1 MSRAAKAI
9 GPSSSF
15 RDVTLLETPLLK
27 DHPNSG
33 SQTAPRRQN
42 SVGPTVRILRFGFG
56 QSREQSWLSQ
66 LNPFAS
72 LRFSASL
79 AGTWRLVRDAVPCLD
94 WLLSYDVR
102 RDLKGDMVAGLSV
115 GFMIIPQGMAYA
127 RVAGLP
133 SIYGLYTGFV
143 PCLVYSSV
151 HHDPPLMHQPHSPFS
166 PRALS
171 ALSPFSPR
179 MLPMARSI
187 FGSSRQLALG
197 PTSLVSLL
205 VNEAIKQMADPDSHD
220 PAEQRLYLGLT
231 LLLSLMLGALQLLAG
246 LLRLGWVVRFL
257 SHAVVSG
264 FSSGAAI
271 MLGLMQMRYF
281 LGYTTRH
288 ETMHMILYDIFVN
301 LKTTH
306 VPSLVMGVLALA
318 FLLIMKHLGKR
329 HKRLRILRTLGPI
342 LAAAMG
348 TAAIYLLRNPWHIRH
363 LGKRHKRLRILR
375 TMGPILAAAMG
386 TATIYLLRNPWHIRV
401 TGLVPSGLPAAFSA
415 FPWARWRDLVSPA
428 LVIASAAY
436 LETIAIAKTLAAKNG
451 YSVDANQE
459 LVALGLANT
468 VGSCFQAFP
477 TGGSF
482 SRSAVSDDCGAATG
496 MAGVVSVLLVLLTLM
511 FLTPLFQFLPLP
523 VLGAILVSSVCGLVD
538 YEEAAF
544 LLRVDPKDFVVWMLA
559 FCGTLFFGIQTGVM
573 VAVVISLGFV
583 INESANAQC
592 EELGRL
598 PGTTVY
604 RTVQQYP
611 DAKVTPGIAVIKC
624 HSHLYFANVSNLRD
638 VLRRYEGL
646 TSRTPLPAPTP
657 ATTPTRSS
665 PTATAV
671 ATPAASTRNS
681 TPSPARSST
690 SPSSLARRA
699 SDGSLDGRTSSFRS
713 GGSSRGGGG
722 GSGSSGGSGD
732 CDVEEGAGAGEALV
746 SPVES
751 SAREQQGGRG
761 AAAKGR
767 ALGATNVPIE
777 YVIIDMT
784 SVHAVDSAACHALR
798 EICLEY
804 QARGVRLA
812 LANPSDAVMQRLTR
826 AGIPDLI
833 GRQWFFV
840 RIFDAVQLCKADMAC
855 RHAAASGALPP
866 GGFMVADVE
875 QQRVGQQRQ
884 HQQQQQQ
891 QEQRRVMVRPRSFSE
906 DVRVAA
912 RPAQADGR
920 VDRGV
925 RAGGRD
931 RQGDGQGQVAGGGR
945 GRTVTWGVQGTRAQ
959 GATERSSGDGAG
971 GVGVGIGSV
980 VGSAAVRARGSEGS
994 GREGSMAGWPEEDEF
1009 PGSPDYGIVMPAG
1022 GIAAAAASSA
1032 AAGLAEAG
1040 AGDGEGEGPSG
1051 VGVASPEFPP
1061 LDGFD
1066 VQAFSAPEVMQSE
1079 YVLADAEEEESEWV
1093 RIRRDRKRRQRR
1105 ATARP
1110 DDDRESTGQEE
1121 ADEDGRPTCP
1131 VCHGFLPL
1139 ADATP
1144 LHCRLGAASWPCHP
1158 HAVFTSLGLW
1168 SLEFAFEFIVASAWM
1183 TESALCLP
1191 RMSPHHH
1198 RAAHYGDP
1206 ASSHYARSSQSPG
1219 QSLPHSD
1226 SSPLSHV
1233 HRRSHVASPAASP
1246 VAPLLLDSSQ
1256 SSPMLESSTA
1266 FYDTLSVAWPHQ
1278 ARPESEPLPSGA
1290 QMIGVEAPRHQ
1301 MIGKRR
1307 MRGNSAPRVV
1317 ILPPMK
1323 QIKIEPARIV
1333 SVDVPGGKAL
1343 VGEVIS
1349 GPDAAAIDVS
1359 VPGWSAAVPQSP
1371 FSPFPPPPHEAPLPA
1386 PTASSAPVPPCA
1398 PPAPVSAA
1406 ASPLRCPPPS
1416 FQELAARTPRYKGVR
1431 QRKWGRWVSEIREP
1445 RRRSRI
1451 WLGSYSSAEEAA
1463 RVYDMA
1469 ARMLRGDAA
1478 GSLNFPDSHQD
1489 VPLPPAIAE
1498 SLVRVCQEVAE
1509 DAARAEGGGGMG
1521 GNAEQR
1527 SLRAEALSSDSSPEE
1542 ESDSNPTAVQAASSC
1557 GAGSVFCARS
1567 VPTAEISSHV
1577 SPHSLASATRPAP
1590 SAVFRV
1596 SAANVSPTSF
1606 PSPSARPFSAPRFPP
1621 MVEIPP
1627 QKAPPDVIVLPD
1639 SPAAETAEVEDR
1651 ADGDAATRGS
1661 RMTPAACTARPHSVH
1676 VSSSG
1681 GSTDDRP
1688 AAPPAPRPS
1697 PLPSTSAANPTAT
1710 TVTPGPH
1717 TAAAAPTPGVLAAA
1731 ASVAAAVGVPASASP
1746 SARAPTAAV
1755 HALAQLLSSL
1765 AALGSALSLPP
1776 PALAPNNSST
1786 AHVLGHDGQAPG
1798 SSIHAG
1804 GDNVQVPGSSIHAG
1818 GDNVQVP
1825 GSSIHAGGDNVQ
1837 VPGSSVQGPENNSSL
1852 LGAAAA
1858 REQLM
1863 RILQSPLLQSHRT
1876 LAAGGQ
1882 GGHEGHAEQQ
1892 RQQQQQMHE
1901 PPFQFLPPSAA
1912 ASNIAASDVVVG
1924 NTQVPPPASARP
1936 TSPPPPLQGSVPAGL
1951 LRTSHPSPPPHNMP
1965 AAASLLSAS
1974 PPPPQPPLVVPPA
1987 SPQPPCSPP
1996 PAPPQPP
2003 CTAPPASPSPY
2014 SSAFDFEPLLLLA
2027 GDEGEGGEGQRG
2039 EAAAGEGVTALEYGQ
2054 GEGGEEGEERSVHAA
2069 MAAAAAAAVEAS
2081 EHHGQGGGMDRAVSA
2096 TAEQFHMWQQQLWEL

>member
-1 MSRAAKAI
+1 MRRSQVAAISAATTVLVQQLRAVCGTVSSVRTKQQLSTSYLTLGSEELPVDVKQSVSYGLGSIEGAVADVSRRAEALWAELDDVQRANAQLNQRDSFALVARMKSALRSASSAIQGAAKGIDAKRNEMFSIAAMNRVIVGGVTAAQGSAKGKEAI
-9 GPSSSF
+9 SVAMANVMTECQNGSTFSQRVTALASATRSLSPLVSSLFSSPSPARYTTRTTVTATLKVTPEAGKMIQQYQGVQTDHWIIGLWGNSAKGYSHALVYSCYQSTPGLSSDQDGQITRSMKVAVAVDGSDNSMHALREAVRLF
-15 RDVTLLETPLLK
+15 ASTAKEFTIIHAHKPLQNSARSATKTGVMLSWQENHERMEHERHAKAQQLLQRCAALVKEEGVKQGMGEGVVVRGVDLKGDPRDVLTTHAQSISADLLVMGTRGLSMLRRVQRNVKVAVAVDGSDNSMHALREAVRLFARTAKEFHIMHAHKPPNEFRTDSLFSWQEYYQRMEHERHAKAQQLLQKCAAVVKEEGGKLGMDEGVAVSGVDLKGDPRDVLASHVERVDADLMVMGTRGMSLLK
-27 DHPNSG
+27 RMALG
-33 SQTAPRRQN
+33 SVSSHCVHHAPCPVLN

-143 PCLVYSSV
+143 PCLVY
-151 HHDPPLMHQPHSPFS
+151 
-166 PRALS
+166 
-171 ALSPFSPR
+171 
-179 MLPMARSI
+179 SI

-329 HKRLRILRTLGPI
+329 HKRLRILRTMGPI

-348 TAAIYLLRNPWHIRH
+348 TAA
-363 LGKRHKRLRILR
+363 
-375 TMGPILAAAMG
+375 
-386 TATIYLLRNPWHIRV
+386 IYLLRNPWHIRV

-646 TSRTPLPAPTP
+646 TSRTPLPAPSQS
-657 ATTPTRSS
+657 TTPTRS
-665 PTATAV
+665 PPAATAA

-713 GGSSRGGGG
+713 GGSSRDGGG
-722 GSGSSGGSGD
+722 GSGSSGGSGE
-732 CDVEEGAGAGEALV
+732 CDVEEGGGAGEALV

-751 SAREQQGGRG
+751 STRDQQGGRG

-777 YVIIDMT
+777 YVIIEMT

-812 LANPSDAVMQRLTR
+812 LANPSDAVMQRLTW

-866 GGFMVADVE
+866 GRFMVADVD
-875 QQRVGQQRQ
+875 QQRMGQQQRQ
-884 HQQQQQQ
+884 QQQ
-891 QEQRRVMVRPRSFSE
+891 RVMVRPHSFSQ
-906 DVRVAA
+906 DIR
-912 RPAQADGR
+912 
-920 VDRGV
+920 
-925 RAGGRD
+925 
-931 RQGDGQGQVAGGGR
+931 
-945 GRTVTWGVQGTRAQ
+945 
-959 GATERSSGDGAG
+959 GATERTSGDEADGAEG
-971 GVGVGIGSV
+971 AEVGTGLLIGS
-980 VGSAAVRARGSEGS
+980 GARARGSEGG

-1009 PGSPDYGIVMPAG
+1009 PGSPDYGILMPAG
-1022 GIAAAAASSA
+1022 GIAAATASTA
-1032 AAGLAEAG
+1032 TAGLAEAG
-1040 AGDGEGEGPSG
+1040 VGEGEGEGSSG
-1051 VGVASPEFPP
+1051 MGVASPEFAP

-1093 RIRRDRKRRQRR
+1093 TIRRDRKRRERR

-1110 DDDRESTGQEE
+1110 DEDGESTGQDE
-1121 ADEDGRPTCP
+1121 ADEDSRPTCP

-1139 ADATP
+1139 AD
-1144 LHCRLGAASWPCHP
+1144 
-1158 HAVFTSLGLW
+1158 
-1168 SLEFAFEFIVASAWM
+1168 
-1183 TESALCLP
+1183 
-1191 RMSPHHH
+1191 
-1198 RAAHYGDP
+1198 
-1206 ASSHYARSSQSPG
+1206 G
-1219 QSLPHSD
+1219 QMPD
-1226 SSPLSHV
+1226 YEPSHV
-1233 HRRSHVASPAASP
+1233 
-1246 VAPLLLDSSQ
+1246 L
-1256 SSPMLESSTA
+1256 
-1266 FYDTLSVAWPHQ
+1266 
-1278 ARPESEPLPSGA
+1278 
-1290 QMIGVEAPRHQ
+1290 
-1301 MIGKRR
+1301 
-1307 MRGNSAPRVV
+1307 
-1317 ILPPMK
+1317 
-1323 QIKIEPARIV
+1323 
-1333 SVDVPGGKAL
+1333 VDYCVC
-1343 VGEVIS
+1343 
-1349 GPDAAAIDVS
+1349 
-1359 VPGWSAAVPQSP
+1359 
-1371 FSPFPPPPHEAPLPA
+1371 FS
-1386 PTASSAPVPPCA
+1386 
-1398 PPAPVSAA
+1398 
-1406 ASPLRCPPPS
+1406 
-1416 FQELAARTPRYKGVR
+1416 
-1431 QRKWGRWVSEIREP
+1431 
-1445 RRRSRI
+1445 
-1451 WLGSYSSAEEAA
+1451 
-1463 RVYDMA
+1463 D
-1469 ARMLRGDAA
+1469 
-1478 GSLNFPDSHQD
+1478 
-1489 VPLPPAIAE
+1489 
-1498 SLVRVCQEVAE
+1498 
-1509 DAARAEGGGGMG
+1509 
-1521 GNAEQR
+1521 
-1527 SLRAEALSSDSSPEE
+1527 
-1542 ESDSNPTAVQAASSC
+1542 
-1557 GAGSVFCARS
+1557 
-1567 VPTAEISSHV
+1567 
-1577 SPHSLASATRPAP
+1577 
-1590 SAVFRV
+1590 
-1596 SAANVSPTSF
+1596 
-1606 PSPSARPFSAPRFPP
+1606 
-1621 MVEIPP
+1621 
-1627 QKAPPDVIVLPD
+1627 
-1639 SPAAETAEVEDR
+1639 
-1651 ADGDAATRGS
+1651 
-1661 RMTPAACTARPHSVH
+1661 
-1676 VSSSG
+1676 
-1681 GSTDDRP
+1681 
-1688 AAPPAPRPS
+1688 
-1697 PLPSTSAANPTAT
+1697 
-1710 TVTPGPH
+1710 
-1717 TAAAAPTPGVLAAA
+1717 
-1731 ASVAAAVGVPASASP
+1731 
-1746 SARAPTAAV
+1746 
-1755 HALAQLLSSL
+1755 
-1765 AALGSALSLPP
+1765 
-1776 PALAPNNSST
+1776 
-1786 AHVLGHDGQAPG
+1786 
-1798 SSIHAG
+1798 
-1804 GDNVQVPGSSIHAG
+1804 
-1818 GDNVQVP
+1818 
-1825 GSSIHAGGDNVQ
+1825 
-1837 VPGSSVQGPENNSSL
+1837 
-1852 LGAAAA
+1852 
-1858 REQLM
+1858 
-1863 RILQSPLLQSHRT
+1863 
-1876 LAAGGQ
+1876 
-1882 GGHEGHAEQQ
+1882 
-1892 RQQQQQMHE
+1892 
-1901 PPFQFLPPSAA
+1901 
-1912 ASNIAASDVVVG
+1912 
-1924 NTQVPPPASARP
+1924 
-1936 TSPPPPLQGSVPAGL
+1936 
-1951 LRTSHPSPPPHNMP
+1951 
-1965 AAASLLSAS
+1965 
-1974 PPPPQPPLVVPPA
+1974 
-1987 SPQPPCSPP
+1987 
-1996 PAPPQPP
+1996 
-2003 CTAPPASPSPY
+2003 
-2014 SSAFDFEPLLLLA
+2014 
-2027 GDEGEGGEGQRG
+2027 
-2039 EAAAGEGVTALEYGQ
+2039 
-2054 GEGGEEGEERSVHAA
+2054 
-2069 MAAAAAAAVEAS
+2069 
-2081 EHHGQGGGMDRAVSA
+2081 
-2096 TAEQFHMWQQQLWEL
+2096 

>member
-1 MSRAAKAI
+1 MTRAAKAI

-33 SQTAPRRQN
+33 SQNAPRRQN

-143 PCLVYSSV
+143 PCLVYS
-151 HHDPPLMHQPHSPFS
+151 
-166 PRALS
+166 
-171 ALSPFSPR
+171 
-179 MLPMARSI
+179 I

-288 ETMHMILYDIFVN
+288 ETIHMILYDIFVN

-306 VPSLVMGVLALA
+306 VPSLIMGVLALA
-318 FLLIMKHLGKR
+318 FLLIMK
-329 HKRLRILRTLGPI
+329 
-342 LAAAMG
+342 
-348 TAAIYLLRNPWHIRH
+348 H

-386 TATIYLLRNPWHIRV
+386 TATIYLLRNPWRIRV

-583 INESANAQC
+583 INESANVQC

-657 ATTPTRSS
+657 ATTPIRSS

-891 QEQRRVMVRPRSFSE
+891 EQRRVMVRPRSFSE

-994 GREGSMAGWPEEDEF
+994 GREGCMAGWPEEDEF

-1032 AAGLAEAG
+1032 AAGLAVAG
-1040 AGDGEGEGPSG
+1040 AGDGKGEGPSG

-1093 RIRRDRKRRQRR
+1093 RIRRDRKRRERR

-1139 ADATP
+1139 AD
-1144 LHCRLGAASWPCHP
+1144 
-1158 HAVFTSLGLW
+1158 
-1168 SLEFAFEFIVASAWM
+1168 
-1183 TESALCLP
+1183 
-1191 RMSPHHH
+1191 
-1198 RAAHYGDP
+1198 
-1206 ASSHYARSSQSPG
+1206 
-1219 QSLPHSD
+1219 
-1226 SSPLSHV
+1226 
-1233 HRRSHVASPAASP
+1233 
-1246 VAPLLLDSSQ
+1246 
-1256 SSPMLESSTA
+1256 
-1266 FYDTLSVAWPHQ
+1266 VAWPHQ
-1278 ARPESEPLPSGA
+1278 ARPESGPLPSGA

-1307 MRGNSAPRVV
+1307 MRGSSAPRVV

-1359 VPGWSAAVPQSP
+1359 VPGWSAAVPQSLIR
-1371 FSPFPPPPHEAPLPA
+1371 PFPPPPHESPLPA
-1386 PTASSAPVPPCA
+1386 STASPAPVPPCA
-1398 PPAPVSAA
+1398 PAATVSAA
-1406 ASPLRCPPPS
+1406 ASPHRCPPPS
-1416 FQELAARTPRYKGVR
+1416 FQELAARTHRYKGVR

-1478 GSLNFPDSHQD
+1478 GSLNFPDSRQD

-1509 DAARAEGGGGMG
+1509 DAARAEGGGGME

-1542 ESDSNPTAVQAASSC
+1542 ESDSNPTAVPAASSC

-1567 VPTAEISSHV
+1567 VPTNEISSHV
-1577 SPHSLASATRPAP
+1577 SPLSLASATRPAP
-1590 SAVFRV
+1590 SAAFRV

-1606 PSPSARPFSAPRFPP
+1606 PPPSARPFSAPRFPP
-1621 MVEIPP
+1621 MVEISS
-1627 QKAPPDVIVLPD
+1627 QKASPDVIVLPD
-1639 SPAAETAEVEDR
+1639 SPPAETAEIEDR

-1661 RMTPAACTARPHSVH
+1661 RITLAACTARPRSVH

-1681 GSTDDRP
+1681 GSTDDPP

-1697 PLPSTSAANPTAT
+1697 PPLPSTSAANTTAT
-1710 TVTPGPH
+1710 TATPGPH
-1717 TAAAAPTPGVLAAA
+1717 SAAAAPTPGGPAAA
-1731 ASVAAAVGVPASASP
+1731 ASVAVAVGVPASASP

-1798 SSIHAG
+1798 SSIHAA
-1804 GDNVQVPGSSIHAG
+1804 GDNVQVPGS
-1818 GDNVQVP
+1818 NF
-1825 GSSIHAGGDNVQ
+1825 
-1837 VPGSSVQGPENNSSL
+1837 QGPENNSSL

-1882 GGHEGHAEQQ
+1882 GGHEEHAEQQ

-1924 NTQVPPPASARP
+1924 NTQVPPPASAWP
-1936 TSPPPPLQGSVPAGL
+1936 TSPPPPLQGS
-1951 LRTSHPSPPPHNMP
+1951 
-1965 AAASLLSAS
+1965 
-1974 PPPPQPPLVVPPA
+1974 
-1987 SPQPPCSPP
+1987 PPCSPP

>member
-143 PCLVYSSV
+143 PCLVYS
-151 HHDPPLMHQPHSPFS
+151 
-166 PRALS
+166 
-171 ALSPFSPR
+171 
-179 MLPMARSI
+179 I

-318 FLLIMKHLGKR
+318 FLLIMK
-329 HKRLRILRTLGPI
+329 
-342 LAAAMG
+342 
-348 TAAIYLLRNPWHIRH
+348 H

-559 FCGTLFFGIQTGVM
+559 FCGTLFFGIQVRSPPAFRFGSAAFLCVNHTGVYSPYPTHQTRMQLEGVISLPSITWLTVAVVISLGFEMNESAIGHCEERCSYQPPLSPFLPPLCFPPNPFAKQTGVMVVVISLGFMINESPNAQWVM

-681 TPSPARSST
+681 TPSSARSST

-746 SPVES
+746 SLVES

-891 QEQRRVMVRPRSFSE
+891 QQEQRRVMVRPRSFSE

-931 RQGDGQGQVAGGGR
+931 RQ
-945 GRTVTWGVQGTRAQ
+945 
-959 GATERSSGDGAG
+959 
-971 GVGVGIGSV
+971 V

-1051 VGVASPEFPP
+1051 VGAASPEFPP

-1110 DDDRESTGQEE
+1110 DVDRESTGQEE

-1139 ADATP
+1139 AD
-1144 LHCRLGAASWPCHP
+1144 
-1158 HAVFTSLGLW
+1158 
-1168 SLEFAFEFIVASAWM
+1168 
-1183 TESALCLP
+1183 
-1191 RMSPHHH
+1191 
-1198 RAAHYGDP
+1198 
-1206 ASSHYARSSQSPG
+1206 
-1219 QSLPHSD
+1219 
-1226 SSPLSHV
+1226 
-1233 HRRSHVASPAASP
+1233 
-1246 VAPLLLDSSQ
+1246 
-1256 SSPMLESSTA
+1256 
-1266 FYDTLSVAWPHQ
+1266 VAWPHQ

-1406 ASPLRCPPPS
+1406 ASPHRCPPPS

-1509 DAARAEGGGGMG
+1509 DAARVEGGGGMG

-1606 PSPSARPFSAPRFPP
+1606 PPPSARPFSAPRFPP

-1681 GSTDDRP
+1681 GSTDDPP

-1786 AHVLGHDGQAPG
+1786 AHVLGHDGQA
-1798 SSIHAG
+1798 
-1804 GDNVQVPGSSIHAG
+1804 
-1818 GDNVQVP
+1818 P